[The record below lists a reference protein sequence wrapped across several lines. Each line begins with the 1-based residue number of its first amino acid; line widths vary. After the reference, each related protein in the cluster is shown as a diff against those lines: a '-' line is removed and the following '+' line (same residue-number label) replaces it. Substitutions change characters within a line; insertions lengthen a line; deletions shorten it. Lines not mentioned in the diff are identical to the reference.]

1 VVGGSARASRG
12 AAWLGALLC
21 LAPALATAAL
31 VARAAVD
38 VPAFDDYDA
47 VIDFLDRWVAAPGAG
62 ERARLL
68 FAQHIEH
75 RPVLL
80 RAAALAS
87 LAAQGHV
94 DLRALQAVGAL
105 GLGLVAAALFAC
117 FRPGAPLRERLLP
130 FAPAALVLFHP
141 QFWSAYLWPTCSAT
155 NFGAVAFAALA
166 FRALAGRGRGS
177 FALAAASAT
186 AATLSQGN
194 GVLALPLG
202 LVVLLDA
209 EARARRRAWIA
220 FSLALGAFTLVAFER
235 PFSGWSIAPNL
246 ASPLRVAGYALHF
259 LGGAPTFSQRGL
271 APVAGAALV
280 ASFGLLLARG
290 ALRRSPALLALQGFL
305 LASALLNALV
315 RAQQGVA
322 APLVQ
327 DRYRFYACAYL
338 AATWLAWAAELAG
351 SRRERAVVRAGLA
364 AALAFSLASHALY
377 RDDLLDFSRRLADGY
392 ERWWLRGDAGLFYPR
407 FATASAMLTTGF
419 ARGVLRIPPAWLAAH
434 AQRPR
439 EAPLPEPG
447 PAVRFRLGALR
458 LDADG
463 LLADGWAQVGG
474 SGGEPR
480 FALVLRSA
488 ERSLVVPAHSVPY
501 LGPAGAAPA
510 GAAVFR
516 SLVRRADLP
525 PGEYRVGVLVERVD
539 GAWLSFRGDA
549 LVVPGGATSP

>member
-1 VVGGSARASRG
+1 VSRGAGGAARG

-31 VARAAVD
+31 LARAAVD

-47 VIDFLDRWVAAPGAG
+47 VVDFLNRWVAAPGAG
-62 ERARLL
+62 ARTRLL

-75 RPVLL
+75 RPALL
-80 RAAALAS
+80 RAAAAAVF
-87 LAAQGHV
+87 AAQGHV
-94 DLRALQAVGAL
+94 DLRALQAFGAL
-105 GLGLVAAALFAC
+105 GLVLLAAALFAS
-117 FRPGAPLRERLLP
+117 FRPGAPPRERWLP

-155 NFGAVAFAALA
+155 NFYAVAFAALA
-166 FRALAGRGRGS
+166 FRALAGRGTGS

-186 AATLSQGN
+186 AATFSQGN

-202 LVVLLDA
+202 LAVLGGA
-209 EARARRRAWIA
+209 GARARRRAWIA
-220 FSLALGAFTLVAFER
+220 FSLALGATTLLAFER
-235 PFSGWSIAPNL
+235 PFTGWSAVSNL
-246 ASPLRVAGYALHF
+246 ASPLRVAGFALHF

-351 SRRERAVVRAGLA
+351 TRREHPLVRAGVA
-364 AALAFSLASHALY
+364 TALAFSLASHALY
-377 RDDLLDFSRRLADGY
+377 RGELLDLSRRLTAGY
-392 ERWWLRGDAGLFYPR
+392 ERWWLRGDGGLFYPR
-407 FATASAMLTTGF
+407 FAAASAMLTTGF
-419 ARGVLRIPPAWLAAH
+419 ERGVLRIPPAWLAAH
-434 AQRPR
+434 AQVPR
-439 EAPLPEPG
+439 EAALPEAG

-458 LDADG
+458 LDAGG
-463 LLADGWAQVGG
+463 LLAEGWAQVGG
-474 SGGEPR
+474 SVGEPR
-480 FALVLRSA
+480 VALVLRSP
-488 ERSLVVPAHSVPY
+488 ERSLVVPTHAVPR
-501 LGPAGAAPA
+501 LGPEGPAPA
-510 GAAVFR
+510 GGAGFR

-525 PGEYRVGVLVERVD
+525 PGEYRVGVLVERAD

-549 LVVPGGATSP
+549 LAVPGGVEGP